1 MSAALDS
8 KHEIFMLECL
18 SLAARG
24 AGHVS
29 PNPLVGC
36 VVVKRGRVIGRGFHR
51 RFGGPHA
58 EVNAIRSA
66 REPVRG
72 ATLYVNLEPCH
83 VYGKTPPCTD
93 LIIKSGIAHVVVGM
107 KDPNPLISGRGIR
120 KLRRAGIR
128 VTVGVLA
135 RECRRLNE
143 FFTRFITTG
152 LPFVTLKIAQS
163 LDGKIG
169 GSKVGWITG
178 RASRTLV
185 HILRSRYDAVLVG
198 AGTVVKDNPRLTV
211 RHTRGRNP
219 VRIVLDGKFAV
230 SERAAVFKQ
239 SAGARTILISDA
251 MYIRRHAGKRSKLRR
266 KGVEILELTGRG
278 NGRIPLRSVLK
289 AVGSRGIASILV
301 EGGAS
306 VFSAFLREDLCD
318 KLLVF
323 VAPKIIGKGVAA
335 FAEPP
340 DREIVAHDLAVMT
353 LENDTLISG
362 YLH

>member
-1 MSAALDS
+1 
-8 KHEIFMLECL
+8 
-18 SLAARG
+18 
-24 AGHVS
+24 
-29 PNPLVGC
+29 
-36 VVVKRGRVIGRGFHR
+36 VKSGKVAGRGFHR

-66 REPVRG
+66 HTSVRG

-120 KLRRAGIR
+120 KLRRAGIK
-128 VTVGVLA
+128 VTEGVLA
-135 RECRRLNE
+135 VECRRINE
-143 FFTRFITTG
+143 FFAKFVTTR

-163 LDGKIG
+163 LDGKIS
-169 GSKVGWITG
+169 GSNVGWITG

-185 HILRSRYDAVLVG
+185 HMLRSRYDAVLVG
-198 AGTVVKDNPRLTV
+198 AGTVMEDNPLLTV
-211 RHTRGRNP
+211 RHIRGRNP

-230 SERAAVFKQ
+230 SERSAVFRR
-239 SAGARTILISDA
+239 SAGAGTILISDA
-251 MYIRRHAGKRSKLRR
+251 RYVRRQAEKSSRLRR
-266 KGVEILELTGRG
+266 KGIEILELRGRR
-278 NGRIPLRSVLK
+278 NGRIPLRTVLK
-289 AVGSRGIASILV
+289 EVGARGIASLLV

-306 VFSAFLREDLCD
+306 IFGGFLREDLCD

-323 VAPKIIGKGVAA
+323 VAPRIIGKGIAA
-335 FAEPP
+335 FSEPTG
-340 DREIVAHDLAVMT
+340 RSIVARDVGVMT
-353 LENDTLISG
+353 LEHDTLIAG

>member
-1 MSAALDS
+1 
-8 KHEIFMLECL
+8 MLECL

-51 RFGGPHA
+51 KFGGPHA
-58 EVNAIRSA
+58 EVNAIRSVH
-66 REPVRG
+66 ESVRG

-107 KDPNPLISGRGIR
+107 KDPNPLIYGRGIR

-128 VTVGVLA
+128 VTVGILE
-135 RECRRLNE
+135 RECRTINE
-143 FFTRFITTG
+143 FFSRFVTTG

-169 GSKVGWITG
+169 GSKRGWITG
-178 RASRTLV
+178 RTSRKLV
-185 HILRSRYDAVLVG
+185 HMLRSRYDAVLVG

-211 RHTRGRNP
+211 RHIRGRNP
-219 VRIVLDGKFAV
+219 VRIVLDGKFRV
-230 SERAAVFKQ
+230 SERSAVFRK

-251 MYIRRHAGKRSKLRR
+251 MYVRRHAGKSSRLRR
-266 KGVEILELTGRG
+266 KGVEILELKGRG
-278 NGRIPLRSVLK
+278 NGRIPLRTVLK
-289 AVGSRGIASILV
+289 EVGSRGIASILV

-306 VFSAFLREDLCD
+306 IFSAFLREDLCD

-323 VAPKIIGKGVAA
+323 VAPKIIGKGIAA

-340 DREIVAHDLAVMT
+340 DREIVAHGMTVMT
-353 LENDTLISG
+353 LENDTLIAG